1 MIKNIKIQQ
10 LFLVFLCIAF
20 GSFNLSA
27 QLSGDELKEISD
39 DIFIQN
45 AFIKTAPGETVF
57 KGDVYIS
64 KGVIKE
70 VGTDLNKRPEAK
82 LIRGDSLYLYAAFI
96 NALSQAGLPEEADDA
111 RRSAWR
117 GAPGLTPLS
126 QSGIAPHNHIRD
138 DFELSDREVKA
149 FHREGFGLIHVVPK
163 GFVMAGKGSIFSIQS
178 NQSDRSALVKD
189 ETGLFAQ
196 FRNMRRVYPSTPLA
210 TMSVWRQ
217 IFKDL
222 ENQKYYYE
230 QWVDQPE
237 GLEKAQISNEYRS
250 LFPIANRQ
258 QSVFFRALENKEV
271 LRAQRLSSELEFN
284 LIFCHTTVISPEIWK
299 HLPENSRFLVN
310 LDFPE
315 HPHDKVSKTEEEEE
329 EEEEE
334 EDPKDEEKEGDAQEP
349 ESEKTAKSDLD
360 TLPPGMTNDE
370 YDMLVKSRT
379 EAYENIMYF
388 PAGLLQKNSL
398 AGFSFLDIETGKS
411 LAQLRKLLDYGMD
424 EDDLLAALTTLP
436 AEALG
441 LNRIYATVEKGK
453 QAYLVLFDR
462 PFTEKEAKVKFLL
475 LNGKIYEYN
484 NSKD

>member
-1 MIKNIKIQQ
+1 MIKNFKIQQ
-10 LFLVFLCIAF
+10 LFLLILSIAF
-20 GSFNLSA
+20 GSVDLSA

-57 KGDVYIS
+57 QGDVYIS
-64 KGVIKE
+64 KGVIIE
-70 VGTDLNKRPEAK
+70 VGVDLQKRPEAK
-82 LIRGDSLYLYAAFI
+82 LIKGDSLYLYAAFI
-96 NALSQAGLPEEADDA
+96 NALSQAGLPDEPDDA

-117 GAPGLTPLS
+117 GAPGLTPLN
-126 QSGIAPHNHIRD
+126 QSGIAPQNHIRD
-138 DFELSDREVKA
+138 DFELRERDVKG

-163 GFVMAGKGSIFSIQS
+163 GFVMAGKGSVFPIQP
-178 NQSDRSALVKD
+178 NQSAPSDLIKE

-222 ENQKYYYE
+222 ESQKYYYE
-230 QWVDQPE
+230 KWIEQPE

-250 LFPIANRQ
+250 LFPVANRQ

-271 LRAQRLSSELEFN
+271 LRAQRLSSELEID

-349 ESEKTAKSDLD
+349 ESKKSEESDLD
-360 TLPPGMTNDE
+360 TLPPGMTE
-370 YDMLVKSRT
+370 QEFELLVKSRT
-379 EAYENIMYF
+379 EAYENIMNF

-398 AGFSFLDIETGKS
+398 AGFSFLDIEPGKS
-411 LAQLRKLLDYGMD
+411 LAQLRKLLNYGMD